1 MKPGSHSGRVHSV
14 NVSGGGVPKTPVP
27 SAHVRTTGVE
37 GDRQRDLRYHG
48 GPDRAVSL
56 FSSDLIESLRADGHP
71 IAPGSIGENLTLAGL
86 DWNQLA
92 PGVRVQIGDVVLEVT
107 SAVPPCR
114 KIAGSF
120 RDGDFSRVSEKR
132 SPARSRFY
140 CRVLAEGSVRVG
152 DSVQVLVPEG

>member
-1 MKPGSHSGRVHSV
+1 MKPGSQAGRVHSL

-27 SAHVRTTGVE
+27 AAHVRTTGVE

-56 FSSDLIESLRADGHP
+56 FSYELIESLRADGHP
-71 IAPGSIGENLTLAGL
+71 IGAGSIGENLTLVGL

-92 PGVRVQIGDVVLEVT
+92 PGVRLQIGDVVLEVT
-107 SAVPPCR
+107 SAVPPC
-114 KIAGSF
+114 KTIAGSF
-120 RDGDFSRVSEKR
+120 RDGDFNRVSHR
-132 SPARSRFY
+132 SRPARSRFY

-152 DSVQVLVPEG
+152 DSVQVLE